1 MWVLPKKSGRLY
13 RTTSVA
19 KEHDKQHA
27 TQDLDTCTSMYCAR
41 SISPL
46 WCIRCTDNLSLH
58 SFAAICRFSNKW
70 PEKGDR
76 CWPLAHALQI
86 THELYCLDCRRG
98 ELLLH
103 KFLCPQVF
111 LSQHLSPIWTVF
123 TPTHTRFLRQEN
135 KGTSSAI
142 QCAWHL
148 PSARSCI
155 TTSTSVSHCHMH
167 NFITQSCVF
176 VPSSSQQFHPWSIS
190 IIHSLPSILWSLC
203 AFGRLCWVWFEPAL
217 EVELRYTVRF

>member
-1 MWVLPKKSGRLY
+1 MLAPCTCASNNARALLPWLPQGG
-13 RTTSVA
+13 VA
-19 KEHDKQHA
+19 SAQ
-27 TQDLDTCTSMYCAR
+27 
-41 SISPL
+41 IS
-46 WCIRCTDNLSLH
+46 
-58 SFAAICRFSNKW
+58 
-70 PEKGDR
+70 
-76 CWPLAHALQI
+76 
-86 THELYCLDCRRG
+86 
-98 ELLLH
+98 
-103 KFLCPQVF
+103 
-111 LSQHLSPIWTVF
+111 LSPSLPIAALISSYLNRI

-203 AFGRLCWVWFEPAL
+203 AFGRLCWVWFEPAQEVDVAIHGKVLNHVQL
-217 EVELRYTVRF
+217 EARKEDATYNKLIVSVCGERECFVVLSESVLSVVFVK

>member
-27 TQDLDTCTSMYCAR
+27 TEDLDTCTSMYCAR

-70 PEKGDR
+70 
-76 CWPLAHALQI
+76 
-86 THELYCLDCRRG
+86 
-98 ELLLH
+98 
-103 KFLCPQVF
+103 
-111 LSQHLSPIWTVF
+111 
-123 TPTHTRFLRQEN
+123 PTHTRFLRQEN

-203 AFGRLCWVWFEPAL
+203 AFGRLCWVWFEPAQEVDVAIHGKVLNHVQL
-217 EVELRYTVRF
+217 EARKEDATYNNWIVSVSGGH